1 MFETIAL
8 QIRELIN
15 NGVFLTV
22 GSLLH
27 REGRVHKRFALLVSS
42 ALCLLFFGGNDNR
55 AIFCLTITLGAGCSK
70 NGLR

>member
-1 MFETIAL
+1 MFETIPL

-15 NGVFLTV
+15 NDVFLTV

-27 REGRVHKRFALLVSS
+27 REGRVHKRCALLVSS

-55 AIFCLTITLGAGCSK
+55 VIFVSQLPFVKSLSK
-70 NGLR
+70 I